1 VSEKAAECSDI
12 LRPFSFPGSLSD
24 IVFHV
29 KHHSSALIYR
39 TERLLNDTLSSV
51 VANSTKT
58 VLDVWPEGTRP
69 TKAVLGNH
77 IEAKPKVT
85 EKGHHTTAEKYDS
98 QAGPLVDSKTKEF
111 NHLWQFNSIRA
122 SSRSGYLYDSAT
134 RLGGCSDPT
143 KNKDCWQRMV
153 SYQSFRIQSLNAIC
167 DSGLMW

>member
-1 VSEKAAECSDI
+1 MVHLSRTITDTKNLKNIFRKGCRVFHHPAAFFF
-12 LRPFSFPGSLSD
+12 LWTALPM
-24 IVFHV
+24 VFHV

-69 TKAVLGNH
+69 AKAVLGNH

-111 NHLWQFNSIRA
+111 NHLWQFNTSI
-122 SSRSGYLYDSAT
+122 
-134 RLGGCSDPT
+134 
-143 KNKDCWQRMV
+143 
-153 SYQSFRIQSLNAIC
+153 IQKWLP
-167 DSGLMW
+167 L